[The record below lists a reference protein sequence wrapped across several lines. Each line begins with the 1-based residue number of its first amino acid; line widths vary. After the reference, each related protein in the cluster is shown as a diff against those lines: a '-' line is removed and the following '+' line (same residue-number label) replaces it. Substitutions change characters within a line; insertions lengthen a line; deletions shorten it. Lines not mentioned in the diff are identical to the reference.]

1 MDFVS
6 ASVLNLEPDRG
17 QNQADGHFPREASW
31 GRRHGQVLSRC
42 SGGWL
47 EAPSRD
53 VLLFQ
58 GLVIRVTCVFALL
71 LWGSSLLPPLAETRP
86 LAPHSSCLPL
96 HP

>member
-6 ASVLNLEPDRG
+6 ASVLNLETRQGRIKQMDTSPG
-17 QNQADGHFPREASW
+17 ASW
-31 GRRHGQVLSRC
+31 GRHGQVLSRC

-58 GLVIRVTCVFALL
+58 GLVIRVTCVLRTVAVGVFT
-71 LWGSSLLPPLAETRP
+71 LLPPLAETRP